1 MKTIM
6 FVVAVLSATACSK
19 KGSDCEQVFDHTVSL
34 LPEAM
39 KSQVTGDKAKAIE
52 KCEKAS
58 PEARKCALDATSMED
73 LMKCPRS

>member
-6 FVVAVLSATACSK
+6 FVAAILSATACSK
-19 KGSDCEQVFDHTVSL
+19 KSSDCEAVFDHTVSL

-39 KSQVTGDKAKAIE
+39 RGQVTQDKAKALE

-58 PEARKCALDATSMED
+58 PEARSCALAATSMED
-73 LMKCPRS
+73 LMKCPSK

>member
-6 FVVAVLSATACSK
+6 FVAAILSATACSK
-19 KGSDCEQVFDHTVSL
+19 KGSECEQVFDHTVSL
-34 LPEAM
+34 LPDEM
-39 KSQVTGDKAKAIE
+39 KSQASQGKDKAIE

-58 PEARKCALDATSMED
+58 PEARSCALAATSMED